1 MNELTSFMVKQKKL
15 TKTINP
21 GLSKPSLLLLHYIVF
36 VSWATPICP
45 SLRTQAQPIQHGS
58 LRQAA

>member
-1 MNELTSFMVKQKKL
+1 MYELTSFMVMQKKL

-36 VSWATPICP
+36 VS
-45 SLRTQAQPIQHGS
+45 
-58 LRQAA
+58 

>member
-1 MNELTSFMVKQKKL
+1 MYELTSFMVMQKL

-36 VSWATPICP
+36 VS
-45 SLRTQAQPIQHGS
+45 
-58 LRQAA
+58 